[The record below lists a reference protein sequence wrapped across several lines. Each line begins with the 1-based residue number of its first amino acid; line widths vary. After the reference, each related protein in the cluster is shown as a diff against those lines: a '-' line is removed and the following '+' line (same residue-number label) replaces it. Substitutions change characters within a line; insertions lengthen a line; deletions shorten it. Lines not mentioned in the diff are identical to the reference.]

1 MRSERFDNTWEGVEG
16 RREGG
21 EEGGG
26 PRMVTSGVCV
36 CECVCVCVCVCVD
49 NENHHEASSDRNAG
63 EGGGV
68 QCSEGVAQ
76 QPRQRMLLMLVC
88 LGRWGKQS
96 AMASGNTSG
105 GGWGM

>member
-1 MRSERFDNTWEGVEG
+1 M
-16 RREGG
+16 
-21 EEGGG
+21 
-26 PRMVTSGVCV
+26 
-36 CECVCVCVCVCVD
+36 CVCVCVCVCVCACVRVCVD